1 MRFEEGSQ
9 ELVPL
14 LLDTAGRV
22 RFFAAEALGR
32 IGYKPAVQPLIGML
46 EANNGEDVYLRH
58 AGSLALA
65 RIGEAAPLV
74 ALADHSSRALR
85 IAAVVALRRMR
96 DPGIAR
102 FLEDKDERSEEQTS
116 ELQSLMRTSYAVFCL
131 KKQ

>member
-1 MRFEEGSQ
+1 MW
-9 ELVPL
+9 
-14 LLDTAGRV
+14 
-22 RFFAAEALGR
+22 
-32 IGYKPAVQPLIGML
+32 

-102 FLEDKDERSEEQTS
+102 FLEDKDEFVVTEAARGINDDRFIKEELPALSKVLT
-116 ELQSLMRTSYAVFCL
+116 EDRFTEEAIIRRAINACLWTGTEDTMRKLVNN
-131 KKQ
+131 